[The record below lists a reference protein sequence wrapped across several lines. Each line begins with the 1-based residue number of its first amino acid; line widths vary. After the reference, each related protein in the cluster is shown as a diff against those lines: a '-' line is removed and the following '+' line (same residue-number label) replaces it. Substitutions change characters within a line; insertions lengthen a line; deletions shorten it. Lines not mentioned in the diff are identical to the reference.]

1 MRVMFPTGIKI
12 KNFKNKTNIL
22 AQAQSTFD
30 KEINTFYVPLTKE
43 PFEKKI
49 KRKSIKKETK
59 ETERKETERNKTK
72 ETERK
77 ETKEKNNKTKKQ
89 LK

>member
-12 KNFKNKTNIL
+12 KNFNNKTNIL
-22 AQAQSTFD
+22 AQTQSTFD
-30 KEINTFYVPLTKE
+30 KEINTFYIPLTKE

-49 KRKSIKKETK
+49 KRKSIKKET
-59 ETERKETERNKTK
+59 ETNKT
-72 ETERK
+72 ETKERK